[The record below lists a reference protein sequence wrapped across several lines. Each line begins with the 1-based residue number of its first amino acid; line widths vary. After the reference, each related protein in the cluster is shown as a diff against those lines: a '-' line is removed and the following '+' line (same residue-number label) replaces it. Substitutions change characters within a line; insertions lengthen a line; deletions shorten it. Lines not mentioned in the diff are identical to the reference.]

1 MTNVP
6 RSVMSGKSPMKT
18 VWLLISP
25 VTVFMNSSV
34 TKSGASYVWSRSLQ
48 DSIVLRVSS
57 KRWSRNESDIEPE
70 KSSIGEISSKISSRP
85 ERSGT
90 SVRPASLARATR
102 ACQRSLPSSQSKLS
116 VWRARRSG
124 TSRGSR
130 IWANDRRPEAV
141 RAVDTFWDA
150 VREAA
155 KEGPSTG
162 LTELELSA
170 RPAPVT
176 SGTWLGAATWSG
188 HGSHREGSPRTPGLG
203 NRSGHHEALE
213 RTEVAG
219 RGSAKRQHTRE
230 GLGCPV
236 ESSFRPRAP
245 ARSP

>member
-1 MTNVP
+1 M
-6 RSVMSGKSPMKT
+6 
-18 VWLLISP
+18 
-25 VTVFMNSSV
+25 
-34 TKSGASYVWSRSLQ
+34 
-48 DSIVLRVSS
+48 VLRVSS
-57 KRWSRNESDIEPE
+57 NRWSRNERDIEPE

-90 SVRPASLARATR
+90 SVRPASWAAATR

-124 TSRGSR
+124 TSNGSR

-170 RPAPVT
+170 RPAPRPPAPG
-176 SGTWLGAATWSG
+176 SGRHRGPI
-188 HGSHREGSPRTPGLG
+188 HGSHREGSPQRDRRGTGSGAP
-203 NRSGHHEALE
+203 RSAREDG
-213 RTEVAG
+213 G
-219 RGSAKRQHTRE
+219 CGQRQRKE
-230 GLGCPV
+230 QSYPQ
-236 ESSFRPRAP
+236 RA
-245 ARSP
+245 

>member
-1 MTNVP
+1 M
-6 RSVMSGKSPMKT
+6 
-18 VWLLISP
+18 
-25 VTVFMNSSV
+25 
-34 TKSGASYVWSRSLQ
+34 
-48 DSIVLRVSS
+48 VLRVSS
-57 KRWSRNESDIEPE
+57 NRWSRNERDIEPE

-90 SVRPASLARATR
+90 SVRPASWAAATR

-176 SGTWLGAATWSG
+176 SGTWLEAATWLG
-188 HGSHREGSPRTPGLG
+188 HGSHREGSPRTPGFRRG
-203 NRSGHHEALE
+203 SADRSGHHEALE

-219 RGSAKRQHTRE
+219 RGSAKRHHTHA
-230 GLGCPV
+230 GHGYPV
-236 ESSFRPRAP
+236 ESSPRPRTP